1 MNMDEDQSL
10 DVGLEAAEAAET
22 AESADLVLDESG
34 ELNVPD
40 SFWGDEFAPKDDA
53 EPAEPTGAAEP
64 APEGPPAVQQY
75 TAEEIGQAFIEGR
88 IDESRLPQELIPY
101 YQAIAA
107 QQQRAYEA
115 EMVQR
120 QIQAVQYAQQQ
131 QVPQATWDDFTN
143 AANQLAARKFL
154 GIKPDQFDEFNPQ
167 HMAAQQM
174 AMLEIREYA
183 MAAQQQQM
191 EDQRFQDAFTQL
203 YVDYKQ
209 KEPDMDV
216 IAHQYFNT
224 WKQGLTV
231 RENAAV
237 DAAMQSRDLGQ
248 MKGVLDKLISDYRK
262 SRGGQSRQKQA
273 VAAPPA
279 VVGAGNAGEAVSLP
293 PDFSKL
299 GDMTPDEQAA
309 WLIANKYVA

>member
-1 MNMDEDQSL
+1 MDEDQSL
-10 DVGLEAAEAAET
+10 DVGLEVEET
-22 AESADLVLDESG
+22 AESADLVLDENG

-40 SFWGDEFAPKDDA
+40 SFWGEEFAQKDEA
-53 EPAEPTGAAEP
+53 EPAEP
-64 APEGPPAVQQY
+64 APEEQPQVQQY

-107 QQQRAYEA
+107 QQQRAYET

-120 QIQAVQYAQQQ
+120 QIQAQQAQYAQQQ

-154 GIKPDQFDEFNPQ
+154 GIEPDQFDEFNPQ

-174 AMLEIREYA
+174 AMLEIRDYA
-183 MAAQQQQM
+183 MAAQRQQM
-191 EDQRFQDAFTQL
+191 EDQRFQYEFAQL
-203 YVDYKQ
+203 YADYKQ
-209 KEPDMDV
+209 KEPEMDV

-231 RENAAV
+231 RESAAV

-299 GDMTPDEQAA
+299 GDMTLDEQAA

>member
-1 MNMDEDQSL
+1 MDEDQSL
-10 DVGLEAAEAAET
+10 DVRLEVEET
-22 AESADLVLDESG
+22 AESADLVLDENG

-40 SFWGDEFAPKDDA
+40 SFWGEEFAQKDEA
-53 EPAEPTGAAEP
+53 EPAEP
-64 APEGPPAVQQY
+64 APEEQPQVQQY
-75 TAEEIGQAFIEGR
+75 TAEEIGQAFIEGN
-88 IDESRLPQELIPY
+88 IDASRLPQELIPY

-154 GIKPDQFDEFNPQ
+154 GIEPDQFDEFNPQ

-174 AMLEIREYA
+174 AMLEIRDYA
-183 MAAQQQQM
+183 MAAQRQQM
-191 EDQRFQDAFTQL
+191 EDQRFQYEFAQL
-203 YVDYKQ
+203 YADYKQ
-209 KEPDMDV
+209 KEPEMDV

-231 RENAAV
+231 RESAAV

-248 MKGVLDKLISDYRK
+248 MKGVMDKLISDYRK
-262 SRGGQSRQKQA
+262 SRGGQGRQRQA
-273 VAAPPA
+273 IAAPPA
-279 VVGAGNAGEAVSLP
+279 VAFDDVTNG
-293 PDFSKL
+293 
-299 GDMTPDEQAA
+299 
-309 WLIANKYVA
+309 

>member
-1 MNMDEDQSL
+1 MDEDQSL
-10 DVGLEAAEAAET
+10 DVGLEVEET
-22 AESADLVLDESG
+22 AESADLVLDENG

-40 SFWGDEFAPKDDA
+40 SFWGEEFAQKDEA
-53 EPAEPTGAAEP
+53 EPAEP
-64 APEGPPAVQQY
+64 APEEQPQVQQY
-75 TAEEIGQAFIEGR
+75 TAEEIGQAFIEGN
-88 IDESRLPQELIPY
+88 IDASRLPQELIPY

-154 GIKPDQFDEFNPQ
+154 GIEPDQFDEFNPQ

-174 AMLEIREYA
+174 AMLEIRDYA
-183 MAAQQQQM
+183 MAAQRQQM
-191 EDQRFQDAFTQL
+191 EDQRFQYEFAQL
-203 YVDYKQ
+203 YADYKQ
-209 KEPDMDV
+209 KEPEMDV

-231 RENAAV
+231 RESAVV

-248 MKGVLDKLISDYRK
+248 MKGVMDKLISDYRK
-262 SRGGQSRQKQA
+262 SRGGQGRQRQA